1 MTPKLELNPQG
12 QMQQSTVR
20 LVTPRRLA
28 SKDLLQ
34 DQQEIEIE
42 HQGMLYR
49 LRCTAQGKLILTK

>member
-1 MTPKLELNPQG
+1 MTPKLELNPQR
-12 QMQQSTVR
+12 QMQQSIAR
-20 LVTPRRLA
+20 LVTPLRLA

-34 DQQEIEIE
+34 GQQEIEIE